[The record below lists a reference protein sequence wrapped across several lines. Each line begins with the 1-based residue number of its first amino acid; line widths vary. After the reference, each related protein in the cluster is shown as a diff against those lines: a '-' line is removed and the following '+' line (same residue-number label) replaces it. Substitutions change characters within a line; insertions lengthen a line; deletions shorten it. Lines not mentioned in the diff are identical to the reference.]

1 MAFSSKETVA
11 IALLAIAAN
20 AHSATAESSNAGAI
34 EELVVKG
41 RALYSDQVNALKTP
55 TPILNVPQSLSLFT
69 AEQVR
74 DRGFNSIGELIAY
87 MPGVHMSQGE
97 GHRDAVVFRG
107 VRSTA
112 DFFIDGVRDDVQYY
126 RPLYNIEQ
134 IEVLRGPNALLFGRG
149 GTGGVL
155 NRVTKK
161 AALNTAFTEAQVAGD
176 SFGEL
181 SGQIDHNMS
190 LGEFTALRV
199 NAFAERL
206 DNHRD
211 FYDGDRIGVN
221 PTLRFKRNQT
231 QFDLSYEYVDHDR
244 FIDRGIP
251 TGANGRPVEAL
262 EKVTFGDPGV
272 NKTTLEAH
280 LARASV
286 QHKFSDTLKLNASL
300 YHGTFDKYY
309 ANFYASGYNEED
321 SPDQVT
327 LDGYVDTTDRENTI
341 FSGNVVKGLDL
352 SGTAHTI
359 LAGVELIDTSSDQDR
374 FNAFWDTT
382 EDDNEVFPISR
393 DLGLRSGRGTN
404 ALGVATSNDFSADIN
419 DDTRVDV
426 EVTSIFLQDEI
437 ELTDRFRVVAG
448 IRYDSFEIDVLNAVS
463 DEQRRKEDS
472 EISPRFGL
480 IFKPAENVSV
490 YASYSESFLP
500 RSGEQY
506 ANINGSKEQLSPN
519 TFQNQELGLK
529 YDFPGG
535 LSLTAAFFE
544 IEQRSPQVADNNP
557 ETLDVIESEI
567 EGFELQLMGRIND
580 YWTVSAAYSS
590 LEGEQVSRQGSTGLT
605 PRELPDST
613 FSLWNEFAVRGDLTL
628 GLGVTHQ
635 SESFIN
641 NSNTAFLPSYTR
653 YDASL
658 RYRISE
664 RISAQLNVEN
674 LTDELYFPSSHST
687 HQATVG
693 VPLNARLAI
702 NISL

>member
-1 MAFSSKETVA
+1 M
-11 IALLAIAAN
+11 
-20 AHSATAESSNAGAI
+20 
-34 EELVVKG
+34 
-41 RALYSDQVNALKTP
+41 
-55 TPILNVPQSLSLFT
+55 
-69 AEQVR
+69 
-74 DRGFNSIGELIAY
+74 
-87 MPGVHMSQGE
+87 
-97 GHRDAVVFRG
+97 
-107 VRSTA
+107 
-112 DFFIDGVRDDVQYY
+112 
-126 RPLYNIEQ
+126 
-134 IEVLRGPNALLFGRG
+134 
-149 GTGGVL
+149 
-155 NRVTKK
+155 
-161 AALNTAFTEAQVAGD
+161 
-176 SFGEL
+176 
-181 SGQIDHNMS
+181 
-190 LGEFTALRV
+190 
-199 NAFAERL
+199 
-206 DNHRD
+206 
-211 FYDGDRIGVN
+211 
-221 PTLRFKRNQT
+221 
-231 QFDLSYEYVDHDR
+231 
-244 FIDRGIP
+244 
-251 TGANGRPVEAL
+251 
-262 EKVTFGDPGV
+262 
-272 NKTTLEAH
+272 
-280 LARASV
+280 
-286 QHKFSDTLKLNASL
+286 
-300 YHGTFDKYY
+300 
-309 ANFYASGYNEED
+309 
-321 SPDQVT
+321 
-327 LDGYVDTTDRENTI
+327 
-341 FSGNVVKGLDL
+341 
-352 SGTAHTI
+352 
-359 LAGVELIDTSSDQDR
+359 
-374 FNAFWDTT
+374 
-382 EDDNEVFPISR
+382 
-393 DLGLRSGRGTN
+393 
-404 ALGVATSNDFSADIN
+404 
-419 DDTRVDV
+419 
-426 EVTSIFLQDEI
+426 
-437 ELTDRFRVVAG
+437 VAG

-519 TFQNQELGLK
+519 TFQNQEVGLK